1 MDFRKVIED
10 WRKRS
15 GKSEAEMA
23 SILGLGELQQNY
35 NDFKK
40 GRKKVFPFEV
50 AMAFKK
56 VSGINLLDYTTDSRD
71 VEEDPVVVNDVQIRL
86 SDYINEIK
94 DSRKYLQGL
103 LADKIGKIDSNL
115 SIVSERQQVGDANH
129 RAALEVL
136 FGLHLGSVQ
145 EKTVEDLLKIVDTG
159 TVASFVK
166 AKKRDTRSN
175 AGK

>member
-10 WRKRS
+10 WRKGS

-50 AMAFKK
+50 ALAFKK
-56 VSGINLLDYTTDSRD
+56 ASGINLLDYTTDSRD
-71 VEEDPVVVNDVQIRL
+71 TDKNPVVVNDIQIRL

-103 LADKIGKIDSNL
+103 LSDKIGKIDSNL

-136 FGLHLGSVQ
+136 FGLHLGSVH
-145 EKTVEDLLKIVDTG
+145 EKTVEDLLKIVDIG
-159 TVASFVK
+159 TVVSLVK
-166 AKKRDTRSN
+166 EKKKDIHSS